1 MRGVVMIIHIV
12 KPGET
17 LFSIANQYGVSVEV
31 LQVNNSVSDPQKLAV
46 GQSVAVAIP
55 TVTHTVMPGDTLVS
69 VANEYSTTLNQLYKN
84 NLLLEGRPDIFEG
97 QTLIIY
103 IERDPVGAFQL
114 GGYAYP
120 FITEQ
125 LLNLSLPFMNYLMP
139 FTYGFTLDGQL
150 IPLNDEEMINRAKV
164 YGTRPVLHLS
174 TLDENDVFST
184 ENATFILNN
193 RNLWEVL
200 FNNLLATMQAKGYYA
215 LDVDFE
221 FLGRENAPKYVE
233 FISFMRSRLNPLGYG
248 VIVALAPKISDDQP
262 GTLYEGHD
270 YKGLGEAANAVLV
283 MTYEWGYTFGPP
295 LAVSPIP
302 NMRQVLEY
310 AITRIDPSKIFE
322 GISNY
327 GYDFTLPFVK
337 GESVATSLSTRQ
349 AVDLAISMGSE
360 IMYDENAMAPFFYY
374 TKNGNRHVVW
384 FEDARSIQAKLQLLP
399 AYGLKGALYWNL
411 NRENN
416 QNLTVINS
424 TINRSPASL
433 L

>member
-1 MRGVVMIIHIV
+1 MLI
-12 KPGET
+12 P
-17 LFSIANQYGVSVEV
+17 LSP
-31 LQVNNSVSDPQKLAV
+31 NS
-46 GQSVAVAIP
+46 
-55 TVTHTVMPGDTLVS
+55 
-69 VANEYSTTLNQLYKN
+69 
-84 NLLLEGRPDIFEG
+84 FEFVF
-97 QTLIIY
+97 T
-103 IERDPVGAFQL
+103 
-114 GGYAYP
+114 
-120 FITEQ
+120 
-125 LLNLSLPFMNYLMP
+125 FMNYLMP

-150 IPLNDEEMINRAKV
+150 ILKRRGNDKPGKGLRHQ
-164 YGTRPVLHLS
+164 TVLHLS

-270 YKGLGEAANAVLV
+270 YKGLWEAANAVLV
-283 MTYEWGYTFGPP
+283 MTYEWGYTFS

-337 GESVATSLSTRQ
+337 GIEATSLSTVRR
-349 AVDLAISMGSE
+349 L
-360 IMYDENAMAPFFYY
+360 
-374 TKNGNRHVVW
+374 T
-384 FEDARSIQAKLQLLP
+384 LP
-399 AYGLKGALYWNL
+399 
-411 NRENN
+411 
-416 QNLTVINS
+416 
-424 TINRSPASL
+424 
-433 L
+433 